1 MLLQIRSN
9 TRGSFWEELRR
20 WNSVVKSQWSW
31 TLMQLG
37 ICKMEATIELCVVS
51 VIELIALLVD

>member
-37 ICKMEATIELCVVS
+37 ICRMEATIDLYVVS

>member
-1 MLLQIRSN
+1 
-9 TRGSFWEELRR
+9 
-20 WNSVVKSQWSW
+20 VVKSQWSW